1 MNSIHYVVAWTD
13 EKGNVKFYKRIEAH
27 TLVQLAAKFGL
38 TIAELAEQMK
48 EEAIRAERKVS
59 DDDIP
64 F

>member
-1 MNSIHYVVAWTD
+1 MNSIHYIVAWTD
-13 EKGNVKFYKRIEAH
+13 DKSNVKFYKRIEAH

-38 TIAELAEQMK
+38 TVAELAEQMK
-48 EEAIRAERKVS
+48 EEALREQRKVP

>member
-1 MNSIHYVVAWTD
+1 MNSIHYIVAWTD
-13 EKGNVKFYKRIEAH
+13 DKGNVKFYKRIEAH

-38 TIAELAEQMK
+38 TVAELAEQMK
-48 EEAIRAERKVS
+48 EEALREQRKVP

>member
-1 MNSIHYVVAWTD
+1 MNSIHYVVAMTD
-13 EKGNVKFYKRIEAH
+13 EKGTVKFYERMEAH

-38 TIAELAEQMK
+38 TVAKLAEQLK
-48 EEAIRAERKVS
+48 EEALRERRQVP